1 MIGVGSAMRIVM
13 KFGGV
18 SVADGDK
25 LRKAGTIIRKFHR
38 EGHQLIIVTSAI
50 QGMTDALG
58 DVADHAGRGGK
69 ERVREF
75 IDTMHTKHKRAAE
88 ASIMDEAVLASTLKS
103 IDSRFDELKNIL
115 VGVAHIG
122 ELTPRSRDFVL
133 SYGEKL
139 SAPLLQGV
147 LEDLGL
153 KAKALTGGEAGIV
166 TDNHFGDASP
176 LMNVT
181 TLQVR
186 QALEPLLDEG
196 TMPVVSGFIASTQE
210 GVQTTLGR
218 GGSDYT
224 ASIIGAALKADEVW
238 VWKDVDGLMTANP
251 KLVKSAKTI
260 ETISFAEAM
269 ELAHFGAEVIHPKA
283 LECASK
289 NQLTFRV
296 KSTKNPDSNGSLIIS
311 EVKVKHGD
319 VVKAITNINDVS
331 LITVSG
337 ASMVGTPRLAAKV
350 LQILTDKEIDVL
362 MISQSSSEESITLAI
377 PKASGSKAQNALELS
392 LLGSKQVREV
402 SIEEGLSIVAVVGA
416 GMRGTPG
423 VAARVFGKMASNKV
437 NIRAIA
443 QGSSEL
449 NISFII
455 KKEDSKKAVEAL
467 HEDFK
472 LGE

>member
-1 MIGVGSAMRIVM
+1 MRIVM

-25 LRKAGTIIRKFHR
+25 LRKVGTIIRKYHR
-38 EGHQLIIVTSAI
+38 EGHQLVIVTSAI
-50 QGMTDALG
+50 QGMTDSLAEI
-58 DVADHAGRGGK
+58 AEHARKGHK
-69 ERVREF
+69 EKVREF
-75 IDTMHTKHKRAAE
+75 MESVRTRHKKAAE
-88 ASIMDEAVLASTLKS
+88 GAIMDEAVLSSTLRMIEARS
-103 IDSRFDELKNIL
+103 DELGNIL

-122 ELTPRSRDFVL
+122 ELTSRSGDYVL
-133 SYGEKL
+133 GYGEKL

-147 LEDLGL
+147 LEDLGVR
-153 KAKALTGGEAGIV
+153 ARALSGGEAGIV
-166 TDNHFGDASP
+166 TDSRFGEASP

-181 TLQVR
+181 ALQVR
-186 QALEPLLDEG
+186 QVLEPLLESG
-196 TMPVVSGFIASTQE
+196 VMPVVSGFIASTQD
-210 GVQTTLGR
+210 GIQTTLGR

-251 KLVKSAKTI
+251 KYVKSAKMI
-260 ETISFAEAM
+260 ESISFAEAM

-283 LECASK
+283 LECAAK
-289 NQLTFRV
+289 HGLPFRV
-296 KSTKNPDSNGSLIIS
+296 KSLKNPDSAGSTIVK
-311 EVKVKHGD
+311 EVKVKDGD
-319 VVKAITNINDVS
+319 VVKAITNISDVN

-350 LQILTDKEIDVL
+350 LQVLTDENIDVL

-402 SIEEGLSIVAVVGA
+402 TTEGGLSIVAVVGA

-423 VAARVFGKMASNKV
+423 VAARVFGTLAANKV

-455 KKEDSKKAVEAL
+455 RKEDARKTIEAL
-467 HEDFK
+467 HNDFK

>member
-1 MIGVGSAMRIVM
+1 MRIVM

-25 LRKAGTIIRKFHR
+25 LRKAGAIIKKFHK
-38 EGHQLIIVTSAI
+38 EGNQLVIVISAI
-50 QGMTDALG
+50 QGMTDSLAEI
-58 DVADHAGRGGK
+58 ADHAGRGSK
-69 ERVREF
+69 EQVREF
-75 IDTMHTKHKRAAE
+75 MDTILAKHKKAAH
-88 ASIMDEAVLASTLKS
+88 ASIMDEAILAATISALE
-103 IDSRFDELKNIL
+103 SRCEELKNIL
-115 VGVAHIG
+115 VGVSHIG
-122 ELTPRSRDFVL
+122 ELTPRSRDYVL
-133 SYGEKL
+133 GYGEKL
-139 SAPLLQGV
+139 STPLLQGV
-147 LEDLGL
+147 LQDLGIS
-153 KAKALTGGEAGIV
+153 ARALTGGEAGIV
-166 TDNHFGDASP
+166 TDNHFGEASP

-186 QALEPLLDEG
+186 QTIEPLLAEG
-196 TMPVVSGFIASTQE
+196 ITPVVSGFIASTQD
-210 GVQTTLGR
+210 GTQTTLGR

-224 ASIIGAALKADEVW
+224 ASIIGAAVKADEVW

-283 LECASK
+283 LECAAK
-289 NQLTFRV
+289 YGLPFRV
-296 KSTKNPDSNGSLIIS
+296 KSTKNPDSKGSLIDS
-311 EVKVKHGD
+311 EVKVKDGD
-319 VVKAITNINDVS
+319 VVKAITNISDVS

-350 LQILTDKEIDVL
+350 LQVLTDKDIDVL

-402 SIEEGLSIVAVVGA
+402 AIEGGLSIVAVVGA

-423 VAARVFGKMASNKV
+423 VAARVFGTMASHKV

-449 NISFII
+449 NISFIV

-467 HEDFK
+467 HDDFK

>member
-1 MIGVGSAMRIVM
+1 MRIVM

-25 LRKAGTIIRKFHR
+25 FRKVGSIIRKFHR
-38 EGHQLIIVTSAI
+38 EGLQLVVVTSAI
-50 QGMTDALG
+50 QGMTDSLAE
-58 DVADHAGRGGK
+58 VADHAGRGQK

-75 IDTMHTKHKRAAE
+75 METVLTRHKKAAE
-88 ASIMDEAVLASTLKS
+88 GAIMDEAVLATTLKS
-103 IDSRFDELKNIL
+103 IEARSEELRNIL

-122 ELTPRSRDFVL
+122 ELTPRSRDYVL

-147 LEDLGL
+147 LEDLGVR
-153 KAKALTGGEAGIV
+153 ARALTGGEAGIV
-166 TDNHFGDASP
+166 TDSRFGEASP

-181 TLQVR
+181 ALQVR
-186 QALEPLLDEG
+186 QALEPLLDDG
-196 TMPVVSGFIASTQE
+196 IMPVVSGFIASTQD

-224 ASIIGAALKADEVW
+224 ASIIGSALKADEVW

-251 KLVKSAKTI
+251 KLVKSAKMI
-260 ETISFAEAM
+260 ESISFAEAM

-283 LECASK
+283 LECAAK
-289 NQLTFRV
+289 YQLPFRV
-296 KSTKNPDSNGSLIIS
+296 KSLKNPDSPGSAIVK
-311 EVKVKHGD
+311 EVKVKDGD
-319 VVKAITNINDVS
+319 VVKAITNISDVS

-350 LQILTDKEIDVL
+350 LQVLTDENIDVL

-377 PKASGSKAQNALELS
+377 PKTSGSKAQNALELS

-402 SIEEGLSIVAVVGA
+402 STEGGLSIVAVVGA

-423 VAARVFGKMASNKV
+423 VAARVFGTMAANKV

-455 KKEDSKKAVEAL
+455 KKEDAKKAVEAL
-467 HEDFK
+467 HNDFK

>member
-1 MIGVGSAMRIVM
+1 MRIVM

-18 SVADGDK
+18 SVADGDR
-25 LRKAGTIIRKFHR
+25 LRKVGTIIRKFHR
-38 EGHQLIIVTSAI
+38 DGNQLIIVTSAI
-50 QGMTDALG
+50 QGITDSLV
-58 DVADHAGRGGK
+58 DIADHAGRGSK

-75 IDTMHTKHKRAAE
+75 MEMMQARHGKAAE
-88 ASIMDEAVLASTLKS
+88 ASIMDESILASTLKM
-103 IDSRFDELKNIL
+103 IDARLEELKNIL

-122 ELTPRSRDFVL
+122 ELTSRSKDYVL

-139 SAPLLQGV
+139 SAPILQGV
-147 LEDLGL
+147 LEDLGMR
-153 KAKALTGGEAGIV
+153 AKALTGGEAGIV
-166 TDNHFGDASP
+166 TDSHFGDASP

-181 TLQVR
+181 SLQVK
-186 QALEPLLDEG
+186 QALEPLLKDG
-196 TMPVVSGFIASTQE
+196 VMPVIGGFIASTQD

-251 KLVKSAKTI
+251 KLVKSARMI
-260 ETISFAEAM
+260 EKISFAEAM

-283 LECASK
+283 LECAAK
-289 NQLTFRV
+289 YQLPFRV
-296 KSTKNPDSNGSLIIS
+296 KSTKSPEAEGSIIVN
-311 EVKVKHGD
+311 EVKIKHGD

-350 LQILTDKEIDVL
+350 LQILTDKDIDVL

-377 PKASGSKAQNALELS
+377 PKSSGSKAQNALELS

-402 SIEEGLSIVAVVGA
+402 SMEDGLSIVAVVGA

-423 VAARVFGKMASNKV
+423 VAARVFGTMAERKV

-449 NISFII
+449 NISFIV
-455 KKEDSKKAVEAL
+455 KKEDTKKAIESL

>member
-1 MIGVGSAMRIVM
+1 MRMVM
-13 KFGGV
+13 KFGGS

-25 LRKAGTIIRKFHR
+25 LRKVATIVRKFHR
-38 EGHQLIIVTSAI
+38 DGHQLIVVTSA
-50 QGMTDALG
+50 MYNVTNSLV
-58 DVADHAGRGGK
+58 DVAKHASHGSK
-69 ERVREF
+69 EKVREF
-75 IDTMHTKHKRAAE
+75 MDVIISKHKKAAE
-88 ASIMDEAVLASTLKS
+88 SAITDEKVLERTMSS
-103 IDSRFDELKNIL
+103 VNSRCEELKNIL
-115 VGVAHIG
+115 LGIAHIG
-122 ELTPRSRDFVL
+122 ELTPRSRDYVL
-133 SYGEKL
+133 GYGEKL
-139 SAPLLQGV
+139 SAPILQGAI
-147 LEDLGL
+147 EELGM
-153 KAKALTGGEAGIV
+153 KSKSLTGGEAGIV
-166 TDNHFGDASP
+166 TDDRFGDASP

-181 TLQVR
+181 ALQVH
-186 QALEPLLDEG
+186 QTLEPILEDG
-196 TMPVVSGFIASTQE
+196 AIPVISGFVASTQD

-224 ASIIGAALKADEVW
+224 ASIIGAAVKADEVW

-251 KLVKSAKTI
+251 KLVKSAKMI
-260 ETISFAEAM
+260 DTISFAEAM
-269 ELAHFGAEVIHPKA
+269 ELAHFGAEVVHPRA
-283 LECASK
+283 LECAARYK
-289 NQLTFRV
+289 LTFRV
-296 KSTKNPDSNGSLIIS
+296 KSLKDPDAVGSLIVS

-350 LQILTDKEIDVL
+350 LQVLTDEDIDVL

-377 PKASGSKAQNALELS
+377 PKAGGSRAQNALELA

-402 SIEEGLSIVAVVGA
+402 LIEDGLSIVAVVGA
-416 GMRGTPG
+416 GMKGTPG
-423 VAARVFGKMASNKV
+423 VAAKVFATMAKHEI

-455 KKEDSKKAVEAL
+455 KKDDAKKAVESL
-467 HEDFK
+467 HQVFK

>member
-1 MIGVGSAMRIVM
+1 
-13 KFGGV
+13 
-18 SVADGDK
+18 
-25 LRKAGTIIRKFHR
+25 
-38 EGHQLIIVTSAI
+38 
-50 QGMTDALG
+50 
-58 DVADHAGRGGK
+58 
-69 ERVREF
+69 
-75 IDTMHTKHKRAAE
+75 
-88 ASIMDEAVLASTLKS
+88 
-103 IDSRFDELKNIL
+103 
-115 VGVAHIG
+115 
-122 ELTPRSRDFVL
+122 
-133 SYGEKL
+133 
-139 SAPLLQGV
+139 
-147 LEDLGL
+147 
-153 KAKALTGGEAGIV
+153 
-166 TDNHFGDASP
+166 
-176 LMNVT
+176 MNVT

-186 QALEPLLDEG
+186 QTLEPVLEEG
-196 TMPVVSGFIASTQE
+196 TTPVVGGFVAATQD

-251 KLVKSAKTI
+251 RIVKSAKMI
-260 ETISFAEAM
+260 DTISFAEAM

-283 LECASK
+283 LECASRYS
-289 NQLTFRV
+289 LMFRV
-296 KSTKNPDSNGSLIIS
+296 KSLKAPDASGSVIVG

-319 VVKAITNINDVS
+319 IVKAITNINDVS

-350 LQILTDKEIDVL
+350 LQVLTDEEIDVL

-377 PKASGSKAQNALELS
+377 PKSAGSKAQNALELS

-402 SIEEGLSIVAVVGA
+402 SIEDGLSIIAVVGA

-423 VAARVFGKMASNKV
+423 VAARIFGTMAAKKV

-455 KKEDSKKAVEAL
+455 RKEDAKKAVEAL
-467 HEDFK
+467 HDDFK
-472 LGE
+472 LGV

>member
-1 MIGVGSAMRIVM
+1 MRIVM

-25 LRKAGTIIRKFHR
+25 LRKAGAIIKKFHKD
-38 EGHQLIIVTSAI
+38 GNQLVIVISAI
-50 QGMTDALG
+50 QGVTDALSEI
-58 DVADHAGRGGK
+58 ADHAGRGSK
-69 ERVREF
+69 EQVREF
-75 IDTMHTKHKRAAE
+75 MDMILAKHKKAAQ
-88 ASIMDEAVLASTLKS
+88 AAIMDEAILASTISALEN
-103 IDSRFDELKNIL
+103 RCDELKNIL
-115 VGVAHIG
+115 VGVSHIG
-122 ELTPRSRDFVL
+122 ELTPRSRDYVL
-133 SYGEKL
+133 GYGEKL

-147 LEDLGL
+147 LQDLGISGR
-153 KAKALTGGEAGIV
+153 ALTGGEAGIV
-166 TDNHFGDASP
+166 TDNHFGEASP

-186 QALEPLLDEG
+186 QTIEPLLEEG
-196 TMPVVSGFIASTQE
+196 MTPVVSGFIASTQD
-210 GVQTTLGR
+210 GTQTTLGR

-224 ASIIGAALKADEVW
+224 ASIIGAAIKADEVW

-283 LECASK
+283 LECAAKYS
-289 NQLTFRV
+289 LPFRV
-296 KSTKNPDSNGSLIIS
+296 KSTKNPESKGSLIVG

-319 VVKAITNINDVS
+319 VVKAITNIGDVS

-350 LQILTDKEIDVL
+350 LQVLTDKDIDVL

-377 PKASGSKAQNALELS
+377 PKASGSTAQNALELS

-402 SIEEGLSIVAVVGA
+402 SIEGGLSIVAVVGA

-423 VAARVFGKMASNKV
+423 VAARVFGTMASHKV

>member
-1 MIGVGSAMRIVM
+1 MKIVM

-25 LRKAGTIIRKFHR
+25 LRKVGTIIRKFHR
-38 EGHQLIIVTSAI
+38 EGHQLVIVTSAM
-50 QGMTDALG
+50 QGITDALAE
-58 DVADHAGRGGK
+58 VADHAGRGHK

-75 IDTMHTKHKRAAE
+75 METVQAQHKKAAE
-88 ASIMDEAVLASTLKS
+88 GAIMDEVVLSTTLKTIQARS
-103 IDSRFDELKNIL
+103 EELRNIL

-122 ELTPRSRDFVL
+122 ELTPRSRDYVL

-147 LEDLGL
+147 LEDLEVR
-153 KAKALTGGEAGIV
+153 AKALTGGEAGIV
-166 TDNHFGDASP
+166 TDSRFGEASP

-186 QALEPLLDEG
+186 QVLEPLLDEG
-196 TMPVVSGFIASTQE
+196 ITPVVSGFIASTQD

-224 ASIIGAALKADEVW
+224 ASIVGAALKADEVW

-251 KLVKSAKTI
+251 KLVKSAKMI
-260 ETISFAEAM
+260 ESISFAEAM

-283 LECASK
+283 LECAAK
-289 NQLTFRV
+289 FKLPFRV
-296 KSTKNPDSNGSLIIS
+296 KSLKSPDSKGSIIVS
-311 EVKVKHGD
+311 EVKVKDGD

-350 LQILTDKEIDVL
+350 LQVLTDENIDVL

-402 SIEEGLSIVAVVGA
+402 STEDGLSIVAVVGA

-423 VAARVFGKMASNKV
+423 VAARVFGTMAEHKV

-455 KKEDSKKAVEAL
+455 RKEDSKKAVEAL
-467 HEDFK
+467 HVDFR